1 MIKQIMNGFSK
12 FFTKERVII
21 LAAFIILALALYSYT
36 GSKNTIIDR
45 YSNISSDSA
54 PSSSMMSQP
63 SSMMSQ
69 PSSMMSQPSSMMS
82 QPSSMMSQPSQQ
94 QPAPQMPMST
104 PPTSNNIQNSVP
116 SMNNQDI
123 ASPSDLL
130 PKDDNSQWASLNP
143 VQTSNSIMTPD
154 LLVAGYNIGIDTIGQ
169 SLRNPNYQLRSD
181 PIIQKM
187 DIGPWNLSTIE
198 PDIGRVPLEIG
209 SCLK

>member
-45 YSNISSDSA
+45 YSNISADSA
-54 PSSSMMSQP
+54 PS
-63 SSMMSQ
+63 
-69 PSSMMSQPSSMMS
+69 SSMMS

-104 PPTSNNIQNSVP
+104 PPAPHNIQNSVP